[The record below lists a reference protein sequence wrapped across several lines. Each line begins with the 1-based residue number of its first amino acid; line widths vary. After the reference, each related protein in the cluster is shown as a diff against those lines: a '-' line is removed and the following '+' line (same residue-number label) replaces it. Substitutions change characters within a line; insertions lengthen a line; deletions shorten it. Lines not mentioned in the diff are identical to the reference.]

1 MHQPISAGSRSK
13 RDNVI
18 TVNEF
23 LFDFHYFPEDDFLP
37 LLVVG
42 TVECALWRMDCN
54 SFGAMDKGI
63 ACGYF

>member
-1 MHQPISAGSRSK
+1 MVIVFENNLFIACISPFPQVLVPS
-13 RDNVI
+13 DNVI

-42 TVECALWRMDCN
+42 TVECALWRMD
-54 SFGAMDKGI
+54 
-63 ACGYF
+63 